1 VVGRLK
7 QDRWTDQEGKGR
19 SRVYIVAKHVEFE
32 PQIKKDGDGK
42 DDGEEKPA
50 NGAGEEQEEAKEA
63 VSF

>member
-1 VVGRLK
+1 M
-7 QDRWTDQEGKGR
+7 
-19 SRVYIVAKHVEFE
+19 AKHVEFK

-42 DDGEEKPA
+42 DDGEEKPP

>member
-1 VVGRLK
+1 MDGPGRQAPLE
-7 QDRWTDQEGKGR
+7 DSHRGE
-19 SRVYIVAKHVEFE
+19 HVEFK

-50 NGAGEEQEEAKEA
+50 DVAGEEQEEAKEA